1 MDDHI
6 YSKPTRDKFLNENL
20 LFRDPKLKKYFDRT
34 LQRDLDKFRTQVRTK
49 HSSKSFDKL
58 MYVLVTDSIR
68 DIILQTVSEITE
80 HMKSMGDLV
89 ISGGEAFNLY
99 TEYENRIVTSDIDA
113 KFVPRM
119 SVNPEF
125 FGKLQAVKLIL
136 WDKLGQVAQKL
147 NLRIKKR
154 IMAMRKQYPK
164 IFKFLGIN
172 FNTKG
177 PYVTRRYLLIKKKK
191 MRVDNK
197 PNKGDVFID
206 VELFALDLNIKYLSA
221 KTGKIE
227 DTIIG
232 GILDIPFMRPS
243 EFGYEVVLSR
253 QRGVTYRNLDTGK
266 LVNDKKIFIASKEF
280 LIEDIYLM
288 QKLKLRPEK
297 KDKDRQRLLK
307 LSSLFIKNLKAS
319 DSIETIF
326 KRVHSKIV
334 RRKPAT
340 KKDGRVSMN
349 RASKINPYKY
359 KNYTTKPSEERL
371 SKQLVHGLKTSTNN
385 VKINGY
391 ENSSGN
397 KRFNLTNL
405 KWKNVTNNSYV
416 KNEMNLRVK
425 NTKKLPKKIDVG
437 KTLYGHKP
445 RRNKWVPKPVLDKA
459 AAIPFVGLKK

>member
-1 MDDHI
+1 
-6 YSKPTRDKFLNENL
+6 
-20 LFRDPKLKKYFDRT
+20 
-34 LQRDLDKFRTQVRTK
+34 
-49 HSSKSFDKL
+49 
-58 MYVLVTDSIR
+58 
-68 DIILQTVSEITE
+68 
-80 HMKSMGDLV
+80 
-89 ISGGEAFNLY
+89 
-99 TEYENRIVTSDIDA
+99 
-113 KFVPRM
+113 
-119 SVNPEF
+119 
-125 FGKLQAVKLIL
+125 
-136 WDKLGQVAQKL
+136 
-147 NLRIKKR
+147 
-154 IMAMRKQYPK
+154 
-164 IFKFLGIN
+164 
-172 FNTKG
+172 
-177 PYVTRRYLLIKKKK
+177 
-191 MRVDNK
+191 
-197 PNKGDVFID
+197 
-206 VELFALDLNIKYLSA
+206 
-221 KTGKIE
+221 
-227 DTIIG
+227 
-232 GILDIPFMRPS
+232 
-243 EFGYEVVLSR
+243 
-253 QRGVTYRNLDTGK
+253 
-266 LVNDKKIFIASKEF
+266 
-280 LIEDIYLM
+280 M

-349 RASKINPYKY
+349 RAAKINPYKY